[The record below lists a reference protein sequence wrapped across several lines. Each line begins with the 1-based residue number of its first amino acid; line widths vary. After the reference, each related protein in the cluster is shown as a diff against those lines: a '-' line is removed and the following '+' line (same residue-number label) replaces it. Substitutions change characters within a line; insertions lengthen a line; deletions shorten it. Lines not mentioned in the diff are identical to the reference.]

1 MEGKTLDDEL
11 FEIKITV
18 KEIEKNQK
26 FMSLVLVVAIIFFVA
41 TLWNDGMMGQLWEFK
56 FSEFFHL

>member
-26 FMSLVLVVAIIFFVA
+26 FMSLVLAVAIVFFLA
-41 TLWNDGMMGQLWEFK
+41 TLWHDGMMGQLWEFK
-56 FSEFFHL
+56 FSEVFHL